1 MKKFLQQKPLST
13 FDERLKK
20 TPKDNPLRGYWTE
33 KRGLSTYIPT
43 SSQTEILEI
52 LHHYNLKGIRYTEA
66 MPIFEKCSECTIQS
80 NNMSIL
86 RWKNQNKCDNLC
98 AILWNAINYQ
108 NKSNWTKKDVKAFRK
123 LHSLSWHER
132 NDRITYDLIP
142 TKINGFFLHLGGI
155 AECKRAKKLQ
165 LTTF

>member
-20 TPKDNPLRGYWTE
+20 TPKDNPLRGYWTG

-86 RWKNQNKCDNLC
+86 RWK
-98 AILWNAINYQ
+98 
-108 NKSNWTKKDVKAFRK
+108 
-123 LHSLSWHER
+123 
-132 NDRITYDLIP
+132 
-142 TKINGFFLHLGGI
+142 TKISVIISAPSYGMQSTIKTSLTGQ
-155 AECKRAKKLQ
+155 KK
-165 LTTF
+165 T